1 MCVYARLGLT
11 VTLVE
16 RREAEY
22 AQLPDEIVRKMKA
35 VSSENPKEYQLKIIK
50 RQRNISIST
59 GDMFLVQPIDGLF
72 YVGQVIKSNLGE
84 DAIDPFIGG
93 CHLIVI
99 FDQPFSSIDV
109 DTQTVPVDY
118 YRLLI
123 KPCIVDAVY
132 WKRGYFFAKGNRSV
146 PLVDELDYGS
156 GKTMLFRI
164 LSGLVKPTTGKVCLN
179 RTDIHKG
186 RCSERIGVIIEN
198 SCMWPELTGWENLL
212 FLGSLNK
219 RISKADIRTTLE
231 RVGLDPT
238 NPLPIKKYSL
248 GMRQRLIVA
257 QAIMEKPNFLFLD
270 EPTNAIDKE
279 GVLLIRDIIA
289 EEANRGAVVLLASHI
304 SQDISTL
311 CTEIYHMKHGRIEE

>member
-1 MCVYARLGLT
+1 MSFSSNP
-11 VTLVE
+11 LVE

-84 DAIDPFIGG
+84 DAIDPFISG

-146 PLVDELDYGS
+146 PLVDELDYGFWS
-156 GKTMLFRI
+156 FRRQSFQN
-164 LSGLVKPTTGKVCLN
+164 LNGEPKP
-179 RTDIHKG
+179 
-186 RCSERIGVIIEN
+186 
-198 SCMWPELTGWENLL
+198 
-212 FLGSLNK
+212 SL
-219 RISKADIRTTLE
+219 
-231 RVGLDPT
+231 
-238 NPLPIKKYSL
+238 Y
-248 GMRQRLIVA
+248 
-257 QAIMEKPNFLFLD
+257 
-270 EPTNAIDKE
+270 
-279 GVLLIRDIIA
+279 
-289 EEANRGAVVLLASHI
+289 
-304 SQDISTL
+304 
-311 CTEIYHMKHGRIEE
+311 

>member
-1 MCVYARLGLT
+1 MSFSSNP
-11 VTLVE
+11 LVE

-84 DAIDPFIGG
+84 DAIDPFISG

-146 PLVDELDYGS
+146 PLVDEHDYGFWS
-156 GKTMLFRI
+156 FRRQSFQNLNGEPMESNPIVMGIYGVTTITGVASEMKRALIAKGI
-164 LSGLVKPTTGKVCLN
+164 L
-179 RTDIHKG
+179 
-186 RCSERIGVIIEN
+186 
-198 SCMWPELTGWENLL
+198 
-212 FLGSLNK
+212 
-219 RISKADIRTTLE
+219 
-231 RVGLDPT
+231 
-238 NPLPIKKYSL
+238 
-248 GMRQRLIVA
+248 
-257 QAIMEKPNFLFLD
+257 
-270 EPTNAIDKE
+270 
-279 GVLLIRDIIA
+279 
-289 EEANRGAVVLLASHI
+289 
-304 SQDISTL
+304 
-311 CTEIYHMKHGRIEE
+311 

>member
-1 MCVYARLGLT
+1 MSFSSNP
-11 VTLVE
+11 LVE

-84 DAIDPFIGG
+84 DAVDPFISG

-146 PLVDELDYGS
+146 PLVDELDYGFWS
-156 GKTMLFRI
+156 FRRQSFQNLNGEPMESNPI
-164 LSGLVKPTTGKVCLN
+164 VMGIYGVTTITVHLAVGRQFALNCLPTEYTSIVFATPLRLLPAVRVPN
-179 RTDIHKG
+179 RTLGHH
-186 RCSERIGVIIEN
+186 
-198 SCMWPELTGWENLL
+198 
-212 FLGSLNK
+212 FLPVHGK
-219 RISKADIRTTLE
+219 CAGIR
-231 RVGLDPT
+231 G
-238 NPLPIKKYSL
+238 
-248 GMRQRLIVA
+248 
-257 QAIMEKPNFLFLD
+257 
-270 EPTNAIDKE
+270 
-279 GVLLIRDIIA
+279 
-289 EEANRGAVVLLASHI
+289 
-304 SQDISTL
+304 
-311 CTEIYHMKHGRIEE
+311 

>member
-1 MCVYARLGLT
+1 MGENKEYKEMIDGFVEYQKNLHAKNQKKISVGLKVNILLPLVFLLLCFFSDGSKLIFLMLWIISLFGIAFYLVY
-11 VTLVE
+11 VE
-16 RREAEY
+16 FIDY
-22 AQLPDEIVRKMKA
+22 KIVRKMKA

-146 PLVDELDYGS
+146 PLVDELDYGFWS
-156 GKTMLFRI
+156 FRRQSFQNLNGEPSFKCKSDSDQI
-164 LSGLVKPTTGKVCLN
+164 SIQKFFPTCGLMDEYF
-179 RTDIHKG
+179 R
-186 RCSERIGVIIEN
+186 
-198 SCMWPELTGWENLL
+198 WLL
-212 FLGSLNK
+212 L
-219 RISKADIRTTLE
+219 
-231 RVGLDPT
+231 
-238 NPLPIKKYSL
+238 
-248 GMRQRLIVA
+248 
-257 QAIMEKPNFLFLD
+257 
-270 EPTNAIDKE
+270 
-279 GVLLIRDIIA
+279 
-289 EEANRGAVVLLASHI
+289 
-304 SQDISTL
+304 
-311 CTEIYHMKHGRIEE
+311 

>member
-1 MCVYARLGLT
+1 MSFSSNP
-11 VTLVE
+11 LVE

-50 RQRNISIST
+50 RQRNISIS
-59 GDMFLVQPIDGLF
+59 
-72 YVGQVIKSNLGE
+72 KSDLGE

-146 PLVDELDYGS
+146 PLVDELDYGFWS
-156 GKTMLFRI
+156 FRRQSFQNLNGEPMESNPIVMGIYGVTTITGVASEMKRALIAKGI
-164 LSGLVKPTTGKVCLN
+164 L
-179 RTDIHKG
+179 
-186 RCSERIGVIIEN
+186 
-198 SCMWPELTGWENLL
+198 
-212 FLGSLNK
+212 
-219 RISKADIRTTLE
+219 
-231 RVGLDPT
+231 
-238 NPLPIKKYSL
+238 
-248 GMRQRLIVA
+248 
-257 QAIMEKPNFLFLD
+257 
-270 EPTNAIDKE
+270 
-279 GVLLIRDIIA
+279 
-289 EEANRGAVVLLASHI
+289 
-304 SQDISTL
+304 
-311 CTEIYHMKHGRIEE
+311 